1 MNTRSVVTL
10 PEHVFNGHVPK
21 LDSRDLR
28 ATLLATAIRM
38 LAEPQA
44 VAVPSLRSIARACD
58 VAPSA
63 VYWHFPSEADLRSAV
78 LDASYADMVEA
89 VERALDTRPT
99 DSDALAVAG
108 NAYIDWGLAHPGA
121 YQLLFESGDALPE
134 TRAEHG
140 PRLQRRIVELA
151 AAVDP
156 GAPFSAALLLWSA
169 WHGIVS
175 LRLHK
180 TEWDWGMTPDE
191 ANARLVAALT
201 GRG

>member
-1 MNTRSVVTL
+1 
-10 PEHVFNGHVPK
+10 VFNSSVPK
-21 LDSRDLR
+21 QDSRDLR
-28 ATLLATAIRM
+28 ATLLASAIEM

-78 LDASYADMVEA
+78 LDAEYADMVDSIEH
-89 VERALDTRPT
+89 ALDTRGP
-99 DSDALAVAG
+99 DADALEVAG
-108 NAYIDWGLAHPGA
+108 EAYVAWGLAHPGA
-121 YQLLFESGDALPE
+121 YQLLFESSDPLPE

-151 AAVDP
+151 AEVDP
-156 GAPFSAALLLWSA
+156 DDSFAAALLLWTV
-169 WHGIVS
+169 WHGLVS

-180 TEWDWGMTPDE
+180 TEWDWGMTPTQ
-191 ANARLVAALT
+191 ANTRLVRALRT
-201 GRG
+201 VT